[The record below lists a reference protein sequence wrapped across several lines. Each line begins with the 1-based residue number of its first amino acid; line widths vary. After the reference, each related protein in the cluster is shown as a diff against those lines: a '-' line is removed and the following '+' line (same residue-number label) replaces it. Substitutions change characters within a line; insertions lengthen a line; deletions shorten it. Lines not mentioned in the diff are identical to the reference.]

1 MFQSAASVVDFS
13 GLVDIGG
20 SHQMRK
26 RTNPT
31 MVATLTRTVVVAALL
46 VGSLGWNS
54 HAQQD
59 TNRQL
64 ERLGSTSSTV
74 SKRIGL
80 VIGNGAYV
88 NAPALKN
95 PPNDARDMAATLKAL
110 GFEVTS
116 GINVSQRDM
125 KRLIREFGQKL
136 KAGGSGLF
144 YYAGHGVQSRG
155 RNYLFPVDAD
165 IQSEAEVEDSGVDLS
180 LVLNLMDEAQNGLNL
195 VILDAC
201 RNNPFARSF
210 RSASEGLAQVDAPT
224 GTLIAYATAPGR
236 VAADGTGQN
245 GLYTSELLK
254 AMQLPGLSA
263 LEVFMRV
270 RAEVMKQT
278 SNNQVPWEASSL
290 VGAFYFSGSSKNTS
304 SADPSNAE
312 TRLINRIDPAQFELS
327 YWETI
332 KNSTDP
338 EDFKSYLAKYPNG
351 QFSPIAKRR
360 LLPSAPVPSPAQAD
374 ETNIDQAV
382 EVLRTLGSGR
392 LEMGRF
398 GDGMGVIT
406 VTGKCRLKYETRA
419 LWNSKARYKPSIDE
433 LIFSLSEINIA
444 GIAVTEATPPDRP
457 ASWLVT
463 ARTLQGHSFTYSIT
477 GYENR
482 SLEKVKIPT
491 KTQNQ
496 TAAFVGVF
504 MDSETANRYAKALAN
519 AARLCGAKSETF

>member
-1 MFQSAASVVDFS
+1 MERNQ
-13 GLVDIGG
+13 
-20 SHQMRK
+20 QMRK
-26 RTNPT
+26 PISRT
-31 MVATLTRTVVVAALL
+31 MVSALMLAVAGTALL
-46 VGSLGWNS
+46 VASLGRNS
-54 HAQQD
+54 HAQQEP
-59 TNRQL
+59 NRQL
-64 ERLGSTSSTV
+64 ERLDSTGPRVT
-74 SKRIGL
+74 KRIGL

-88 NAPALKN
+88 NAPPLKN
-95 PPNDARDMAATLKAL
+95 PPNDARDMVATLRAL

-116 GINVSQRDM
+116 GINVNQREM

-144 YYAGHGVQSRG
+144 YYAGHGVQSKG

-165 IQSEAEVEDSGVDLS
+165 IQSEAEVEDSGVDLA
-180 LVLNLMDEAQNGLNL
+180 LVLNVMDEAQNGLNV

-254 AMQLPGLSA
+254 AMQIPGLSA

-270 RAEVMKQT
+270 RGEVMKQT
-278 SNNQVPWEASSL
+278 GNNQVPWEASSL
-290 VGAFYFSGSSKNTS
+290 VGGFYFSGRSRNAS
-304 SADPSNAE
+304 SAAPSNAE
-312 TRLINRIDPAQFELS
+312 ASLINRIDPAAFELS

-338 EDFKSYLAKYPNG
+338 EDFRAYLEKYPNG
-351 QFSPIAKRR
+351 QFSAIAKRR
-360 LLPSAPVPSPAQAD
+360 LLPSATLPSTANQPN

-392 LEMGRF
+392 IEMGRF
-398 GDGMGVIT
+398 GEGTGAVT
-406 VTGKCRLKYETRA
+406 VTGKCQLKYETRA
-419 LWNSKARYKPSIDE
+419 LWNSKAKYKPSIDE
-433 LIFSLSEINIA
+433 LVVSLPQVNIA
-444 GIAVTEATPPDRP
+444 GIAVSELAPPDRP
-457 ASWLVT
+457 AVWVVT
-463 ARTLQGHSFTYSIT
+463 ARTLQGHTFTYSIT

-482 SLEKVKIPT
+482 SLEKVKVPT
-491 KTQNQ
+491 KTQNL
-496 TAAFVGVF
+496 TSAFVGVLA
-504 MDSETANRYAKALAN
+504 DSETANRYAKAFAN